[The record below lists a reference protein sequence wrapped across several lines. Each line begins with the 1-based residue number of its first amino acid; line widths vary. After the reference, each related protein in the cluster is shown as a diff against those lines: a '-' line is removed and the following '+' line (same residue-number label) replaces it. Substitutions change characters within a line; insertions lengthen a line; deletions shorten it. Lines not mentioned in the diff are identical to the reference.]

1 MFFFFS
7 SRRRHT
13 RLQGDWSSDVCSS
26 DLFTG
31 DVTVAI
37 GASPAGGALSGT
49 ATLAAVAGVAPL
61 STLSIDKSGTGYTLA
76 ATATGLSGAT
86 SAAFAVT
93 PGSATQLV
101 FTLQPTTATAGGTIK
116 PAVRV
121 TARDALGN
129 TATGFVG
136 NVTVAIGTNPAGG
149 TLGGTRTF
157 AAIAGV
163 AAFP

>member
-1 MFFFFS
+1 
-7 SRRRHT
+7 
-13 RLQGDWSSDVCSS
+13 
-26 DLFTG
+26 
-31 DVTVAI
+31 
-37 GASPAGGALSGT
+37 
-49 ATLAAVAGVAPL
+49 
-61 STLSIDKSGTGYTLA
+61 
-76 ATATGLSGAT
+76 ATAGGLSGAT
-86 SAAFAVT
+86 GAACAIT
-93 PGSATQLV
+93 PGSATQRV

-163 AAFP
+163 ATFPSLSINQAGKGRGRSQRSPALRPSPRSVSTRRGAATRCPRRRSASRG

>member
-1 MFFFFS
+1 
-7 SRRRHT
+7 
-13 RLQGDWSSDVCSS
+13 
-26 DLFTG
+26 
-31 DVTVAI
+31 
-37 GASPAGGALSGT
+37 
-49 ATLAAVAGVAPL
+49 
-61 STLSIDKSGTGYTLA
+61 
-76 ATATGLSGAT
+76 
-86 SAAFAVT
+86 

-163 AAFP
+163 ATFPSLSINRAVNGVATFSNLTIDKGDSWYTVTASATGLTSTNAAFRVFAGTATELVFRVQPSTATAGARITPQVEVIARDALGNTATGFRGD